1 MSNGRGARLSALKAG
16 QEQRRLSKEE
26 LLKPRIA
33 EEDVFIAGLGG
44 TVRLRS
50 ISHGVRR
57 DIRAASGFGTPE
69 WDEDKMT
76 MLSIVHS
83 IIEPK
88 LTEEDLVAFAEQD
101 ATVVDELIMRI
112 GLLNMLGQVDE
123 LGKGSGR
130 TESSDSPSN

>member
-1 MSNGRGARLSALKAG
+1 VSKGGAARLSALKAG
-16 QEQRRLSKEE
+16 GEQRRLSKEE

-50 ISHGVRR
+50 ISHRAR
-57 DIRAASGFGTPE
+57 QEIRTASGFGTAE

-83 IIEPK
+83 VIDPK
-88 LTEEDLVAFAEQD
+88 ITEEDLTAFADQD

-123 LGKGSGR
+123 LGKESRR